1 MRMLY
6 DNFYITN
13 RIDREDT
20 YVLWYLPNYECINV
34 QHLVKLLNILKDL
47 SIDVHNISNYI
58 KIINSNN
65 QIITFINSYTNF
77 WDIHKNANMIYNV
90 RHLNM
95 EHKEKISLIIDTF
108 LNFKYLNKFNS
119 FDDSGGNN
127 FTKRKMYGDLFF
139 NIYNNKYYVFTHY
152 PNGSRYNIFHMHIIN
167 SSDTKYFLEPDL
179 YGSHIE
185 SSHKRLFFWDQIK
198 NNILLDKNIV
208 INGKI
213 IYKDL
218 LKKNT
223 QYTKLIKDD
232 NYVTFKIKHSNE

>member
-1 MRMLY
+1 
-6 DNFYITN
+6 
-13 RIDREDT
+13 
-20 YVLWYLPNYECINV
+20 
-34 QHLVKLLNILKDL
+34 
-47 SIDVHNISNYI
+47 
-58 KIINSNN
+58 
-65 QIITFINSYTNF
+65 
-77 WDIHKNANMIYNV
+77 
-90 RHLNM
+90 
-95 EHKEKISLIIDTF
+95 
-108 LNFKYLNKFNS
+108 
-119 FDDSGGNN
+119 
-127 FTKRKMYGDLFF
+127 
-139 NIYNNKYYVFTHY
+139 
-152 PNGSRYNIFHMHIIN
+152 MHIIN